1 MRTASAA
8 DGEGSVVHISDLDP
22 ETRRKFFPDA
32 DTLVKTRAKPTAKGK
47 LDLRK
52 SAEDTFVAHCR
63 AYKLPMFKREHK
75 FALERGRGWRFDFCW
90 ETDGN
95 GQPLMVAVEVEGLV
109 ARYVNGEQFAYGRH
123 ATFAGFENDAIKYA
137 TAAILGWT
145 VLRFNQRLVTNG
157 TAIDMTVECLK
168 AKGWVPR

>member
-1 MRTASAA
+1 MR
-8 DGEGSVVHISDLDP
+8 VNDLDA
-22 ETRRKFFPDA
+22 ETRRKYFPDL
-32 DTLVKTRAKPTAKGK
+32 DTRVKTRAKPTAKAK

-52 SAEDTFVAHCR
+52 SAEDSFVIQCR
-63 AYKLPMFKREHK
+63 ALKLPMFKREYK
-75 FALERGRGWRFDFCW
+75 FALERGWGWRFDFAFLD
-90 ETDGN
+90 DGQ
-95 GQPLMVAVEVEGLV
+95 GHEFKIAVECEGLV

-157 TAIDMTVECLK
+157 TAIDMTLEMLK
-168 AKGWVPR
+168 SKGFVQ